1 MNEKKFF
8 KKLETADT
16 GKKYPLSEA
25 LAALRFNT
33 DGLLPV
39 ITQCADSGQ
48 VLMLAWMNRTAIN
61 DTLASGEM
69 TYYSRSRKTL
79 WRKGETSGCRQK
91 LLALSIDCDGDAILA
106 TVKQTGAACHT
117 GRQSCF
123 YVTLGKDK
131 VKIK

>member
-1 MNEKKFF
+1 
-8 KKLETADT
+8 
-16 GKKYPLSEA
+16 
-25 LAALRFNT
+25 
-33 DGLLPV
+33 
-39 ITQCADSGQ
+39 
-48 VLMLAWMNRTAIN
+48 MLAWMNRTAIN

-91 LLALSIDCDGDAILA
+91 LLAISIDCDGDAILA

>member
-1 MNEKKFF
+1 MDEKKFF
-8 KKLETADT
+8 EKLETADA
-16 GKKYPLSEA
+16 GEKYPLAEA
-25 LAALRFNT
+25 LAALRFNAE
-33 DGLLPV
+33 GLLPV

-48 VLMLAWMNRTAIN
+48 VLMLAWMNRTAID

-91 LLALSIDCDGDAILA
+91 LLALSIDCDGDTILA
-106 TVKQTGAACHT
+106 TVKQTGVACHT

-123 YVTLGKDK
+123 YVTLEKDK

>member
-16 GKKYPLSEA
+16 GEKYPLSDA

-69 TYYSRSRKTL
+69 TYIHAPAKHCGAKEKPPVAGKNCLR
-79 WRKGETSGCRQK
+79 
-91 LLALSIDCDGDAILA
+91 LA
-106 TVKQTGAACHT
+106 
-117 GRQSCF
+117 
-123 YVTLGKDK
+123 
-131 VKIK
+131 